1 MNEEG
6 LIKDKYEKI
15 IKEFQTIIST
25 FYLLLLG
32 IGMLFSYSHYAAFGI
47 NIFEYADV
55 FDFLIKPF
63 QDIKIFFLGLFVI
76 LWSYIWFKFDIFIY
90 KKFPKFYRIM
100 NFGINPNWWS
110 RNRKSL
116 YFFMG
121 IVLLCCYAY
130 LESSDVKRTI
140 KNSSVVHIIF
150 VDSQEIEGLQ
160 IGKISETF
168 FLLEGNDV
176 KAIPIFNIKEI
187 QLKTI
192 D

>member
-1 MNEEG
+1 
-6 LIKDKYEKI
+6 
-15 IKEFQTIIST
+15 
-25 FYLLLLG
+25 
-32 IGMLFSYSHYAAFGI
+32 
-47 NIFEYADV
+47 
-55 FDFLIKPF
+55 
-63 QDIKIFFLGLFVI
+63 
-76 LWSYIWFKFDIFIY
+76 
-90 KKFPKFYRIM
+90 
-100 NFGINPNWWS
+100 
-110 RNRKSL
+110 
-116 YFFMG
+116 MG

-192 D
+192 VKLVL